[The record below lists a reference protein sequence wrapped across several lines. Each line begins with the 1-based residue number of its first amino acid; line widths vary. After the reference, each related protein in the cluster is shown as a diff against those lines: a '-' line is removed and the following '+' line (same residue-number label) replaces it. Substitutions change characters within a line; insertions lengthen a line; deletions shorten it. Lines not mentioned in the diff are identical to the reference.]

1 MKELPNQYDLL
12 LIRNNFCKNSIEF
25 FFKYQWND
33 LYLNKFVNF
42 FNLYLENEEKHGELT
57 NFFFE
62 NMKLQNL
69 LTNYLEEKELNNNA
83 IFQKIK
89 FEFKS
94 GNKIKSG
101 IYPHVIDLVYK
112 IHALSGLDFLTVKE
126 ISDLE
131 IKNIGETV

>member
-1 MKELPNQYDLL
+1 M
-12 LIRNNFCKNSIEF
+12 
-25 FFKYQWND
+25 
-33 LYLNKFVNF
+33 NF

-62 NMKLQNL
+62 HMKLQNL

-112 IHALSGLDFLTVKE
+112 IHAFTTPSMCNSFLSY
-126 ISDLE
+126 
-131 IKNIGETV
+131 